1 MTISIGDL
9 AQSFLLQNRSA
20 QLRADI
26 QTLSQEMTTGQ
37 TSDVTNQLGGDFTA
51 LSGLEHQLSVLDS
64 MSVARAD
71 ATLFID
77 SAQTNMSQFADSV
90 GELGLS
96 LLSVGN
102 TPTAR
107 AFSGLTERT
116 IGAFED
122 AVANLNGAAA
132 GRALFSGT
140 ATNVSPLP
148 NSDTFLAEVRT
159 AVSGTTTAAQLW
171 ADLTAWFDDPAGYRT
186 TVYAGSTESLRPM
199 TVSEDRTVSHELR
212 ADDADIRHA
221 LRDLAAAALATDP
234 AIGLSDDEQSALLQM
249 AGSSLITSQDA
260 LNAQSAKI
268 GVMQERIE
276 IANTRHEAERLT
288 LQTARDALLSVD
300 PYDAATQLEAAQFRL
315 EALYSVTV
323 RTSQLS
329 LVNFL
334 R

>member
-1 MTISIGDL
+1 MTVSIGDL

-37 TSDVTNQLGGDFTA
+37 TSDVTSRLGGDFTA

-71 ATLFID
+71 ASLFID
-77 SAQTNMSQFADSV
+77 SAQTNMSQLADSV
-90 GELGLS
+90 GELGVS
-96 LLSVGN
+96 LLSVGD
-102 TPTAR
+102 TPTAL
-107 AFSGLTERT
+107 AFSGLTEQT
-116 IGAFED
+116 IGAFEE
-122 AVANLNGAAA
+122 AVAHLNGAAA

-140 ATNVSPLP
+140 ATNVAPLP
-148 NSDTFLAEVRT
+148 DSDMFLSEIRT
-159 AVSGTTTAAQLW
+159 VVSGAATAAQLW
-171 ADLTAWFDDPAGYRT
+171 SDLTAWFDDPSGYRT

-199 TVSEDRTVSHELR
+199 PIFEDKTVSHDLR
-212 ADDADIRHA
+212 ADDPDIRNA

-234 AIGLSDDEQSALLQM
+234 VIGLPEEEQTALLQM
-249 AGSSLITSQDA
+249 AGSSLVISQDA
-260 LNAQSAKI
+260 LNGQSAAI

-276 IANTRHEAERLT
+276 IANTRQETERLT